1 MTGPPVGLAS
11 DVMDRDALDAQLG
24 DQIPGLLRY
33 ARSIAAD
40 DAVAEDLVSDTLV
53 RALEKADSYRGE
65 SSLATWLHRILHNL
79 AVDRFRRQR
88 EFASEDVAERVE
100 QDWHDDAY
108 TVDAATVVARA
119 ETTAEL
125 LDALV
130 RLPFAYR
137 TAVVLHD
144 AHGLT
149 NQQVAE
155 IQGVSLPAAKQRLRR
170 GRMMLVSS
178 LAEGAERREA
188 LKGVPLG
195 CWEARS
201 QVSDYL
207 DDELAQTDRS
217 LLEAHLDTCPTCP
230 PLYASLVG
238 ATEALKAGQRDPD
251 SVIDPA
257 VLARIRQRSRAGG
270 KP

>member
-1 MTGPPVGLAS
+1 MTGPLVGLAS

-144 AHGLT
+144 A
-149 NQQVAE
+149 
-155 IQGVSLPAAKQRLRR
+155 KQRLRR

-238 ATEALKAGQRDPD
+238 ATEALKAGHRDPD

-270 KP
+270 QS